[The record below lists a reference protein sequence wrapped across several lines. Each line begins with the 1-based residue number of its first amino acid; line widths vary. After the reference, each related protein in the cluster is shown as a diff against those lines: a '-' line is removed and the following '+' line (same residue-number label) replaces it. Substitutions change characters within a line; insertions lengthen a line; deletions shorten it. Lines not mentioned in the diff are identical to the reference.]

1 MSLGKVSPVSQ
12 EKASDFETIMDRI
25 AHYNKKNLKR
35 GAFLILVATV
45 AFGASRS
52 NAGLDPQKPISSF
65 HQDVWGAAEGL
76 PADTVP
82 AILQTSDGYVWFG
95 TELGLIRFD
104 GVRFTTF
111 DKTNT
116 PALKS
121 NVVDALA
128 IDQLGDLWIGARGG
142 GLVRYRDREFVSVP
156 TKEGGESDSVLSLLC
171 SRDGDLWIGTEGG
184 VVRLHGG
191 HRTRYSTKNGLP
203 NDEVFALGQGRDDS
217 IWIGTHAGLCSF
229 RHNSIATYTGGS
241 EPRNYYVRSIYG
253 SREGTLW
260 IGTNGSGLI
269 SYKDGRFHQ
278 YGPSDGLSS
287 NAIGSLTEDSRGSLW
302 VGMVAGGLCRMAGDQ
317 FSCYTSKQGLPSN
330 DVWALYE
337 DRTGDLWIGTGL
349 GGLARLSNGK
359 LFKSYGVRQGLS
371 KPATLPILEDRER
384 DVWIGTYGGGLN
396 RLRNG
401 EFSAFTTKDGLPDN
415 MVFTLGETGDGSLWI
430 GTRKGLTRFA
440 NGVFKTYTKEDGLP
454 ANIVDVA
461 YPDADGSIWIGTRSG
476 LGRFKNGVFT
486 TYTTKDG
493 MSSNV
498 VQAIYADHEGS
509 LWIGTAGGGLDRLKD
524 GKFDVFDAK
533 QGLASHDVF
542 AIYEDAEQTL
552 WVGTD
557 GGGLN
562 RFKSGRFTSFTSK
575 EGLPDDTV
583 FEILEDDANNLWM
596 SSNKGVFR
604 TSKKQL
610 TDFANHK
617 VRAITAI
624 SYGAADGM
632 DTQECDGGFQP
643 AGWKGDDG
651 RLWFPTVKGAVV
663 VDPSQAGIGDLP
675 PVALLEQ
682 VLVDG
687 REVRFDRDLK
697 VPPGR
702 GNLEFRYSAPN
713 FQSPQKTAF
722 KYKLEDF
729 DHSWVDAGTRRVA
742 YYTNIP
748 PGDYTFRVIASN
760 EGKTWSSSSDSPR
773 MRLQA
778 HFYQTFWFYLL
789 CALSV
794 AGLVGA
800 AFLSHVRQAAQ
811 RARLL
816 EQRVDERTAELQ
828 SEVAERQRAELELLT
843 ARDGAEQA
851 NRAKSEFLANMSHE
865 IRTPMNGIVGMID
878 LALSTDLTVD
888 QYEYLAIVKSSAH
901 SLLTVINDI
910 LDLSKVEAGKLQLN
924 PVDFDLRENLEEAV
938 RLFAFNAERKRLKLV
953 CDLDP
958 DIPQLVRADPIRLR
972 QIVLNLLGNA
982 IKFTEEGEV
991 VLQASVEDKSEHSV
1005 SLHFVFRDTGIGISP
1020 EQQKRIFEAFSQA
1033 ENSATRRSDGTGLGL
1048 TISRHLIELMG
1059 GKIWVDSQLGK
1070 GSEFHFTA
1078 NFAVATNLT
1087 IETTEAAELKNVR
1100 VLVLDDD
1107 EIACRVLTNA
1117 LARWGATVTA
1127 CPSGVQALAGLV
1139 QARERGNPFSI
1150 ALANINALPGEKF
1163 DQLESIVPVV
1173 VVSDSAEQLR
1183 DTISRR
1189 QRPAAAYLTKPIGQR
1204 ELREALRRARTA
1216 APEIGLKQ
1224 NSDDVVDVKAN
1235 GHAVTTRRVLVT
1247 EDNLVNQK
1255 LMTRLLEARG
1265 HDVLLAAKGS
1275 EALKLLE
1282 REAVDIVLMDV
1293 QMPGMDGFQVT
1304 RAIRE
1309 KEMKTGR
1316 HLPIIAITACA
1327 LRGDRERCLDAG
1339 MDGYMTKPICPEDLF
1354 AAVEGLIARS
1364 AVAS

>member
-1 MSLGKVSPVSQ
+1 M
-12 EKASDFETIMDRI
+12 
-25 AHYNKKNLKR
+25 KR
-35 GAFLILVATV
+35 GAFLAFITAL
-45 AFGASRS
+45 AFGAART
-52 NAGLDPQKPISSF
+52 NTGLDPQKPISSF

-95 TELGLIRFD
+95 TELGLVRFD
-104 GVRFTTF
+104 GVRFATF
-111 DKTNT
+111 DKTST
-116 PALKS
+116 PVLKS

-128 IDQLGDLWIGARGG
+128 IDQAGDLWIGTRGG
-142 GLVRYRDREFVSVP
+142 GLIRYRDREFVSVP
-156 TKEGGESDSVLSLLC
+156 TKEGGASDSVLSLLC
-171 SRDGDLWIGTEGG
+171 SRDGDLWVGTEGG
-184 VVRLHGG
+184 GAVRLHGG
-191 HRTRYSTKNGLP
+191 QRTRYSTENGLP
-203 NDEVFALGQGRDDS
+203 SDEVLALAQGSDNS
-217 IWIGTHAGLCSF
+217 IWIGTHAGLCNF
-229 RHNSIATYTGGS
+229 RNNSITTFSGPS
-241 EPRNYYVRSIYG
+241 QPQNSYVRSLYQ

-260 IGTNGSGLI
+260 IGTNGNGLI
-269 SYKDGRFHQ
+269 SYKEGRFRR
-278 YGPSDGLSS
+278 YDTTNGLSS
-287 NAIGSLTEDSRGSLW
+287 DSIGAVTEDSRGTLW
-302 VGMVAGGLCRMAGDQ
+302 IGTVAGGLCRMMGDQ
-317 FSCYTSKQGLPSN
+317 FACYTNKQGLPSN

-337 DRTGDLWIGTGL
+337 DRNGDLWIGTGL

-371 KPATLPILEDRER
+371 KSVALPILIDHEHS
-384 DVWIGTYGGGLN
+384 VWIGTYGGGLN

-415 MVFTLGETGDGSLWI
+415 IIFTLCETRDGSLWI

-440 NGVFKTYTKEDGLP
+440 HGVFKTYTKEDGLP
-454 ANIVDVA
+454 ADIVDVA
-461 YPDADGSIWIGTRSG
+461 YPDADGGIWVGTRSG
-476 LGRFKNGVFT
+476 LGRIKDGIFS

-498 VQAIYADHEGS
+498 VQAIYSDHEGN
-509 LWIGTAGGGLDRLKD
+509 LWIGTAGGGLDRLKN
-524 GKFDVFDAK
+524 GRFDVFDSR
-533 QGLASHDVF
+533 QGLASRDVF
-542 AIYEDAEQTL
+542 AIYEDGEQTL

-562 RFKSGRFTSFTSK
+562 RFKNGRFTSFTSK
-575 EGLPDDTV
+575 DGLRDDSV

-617 VRAITAI
+617 VAAITAI

-663 VDPSQAGIGDLP
+663 VDPRLAGIGDSP
-675 PVALLEQ
+675 PAALLEQ

-687 REVRFDRDLK
+687 REIRFDRDLE
-697 VPPGR
+697 VPPAR

-722 KYKLEDF
+722 KYKLEGF
-729 DHSWVDAGTRRVA
+729 DPGWVDAGTRRVA

-778 HFYQTFWFYLL
+778 HFYQTAWFYLL
-789 CALSV
+789 CALSL
-794 AGLVGA
+794 AGLGGA
-800 AFLSHVRQAAQ
+800 AYLRRGRQAAQ
-811 RARLL
+811 RARLM
-816 EQRVDERTAELQ
+816 EQRVVERTSQLQ
-828 SEVAERQRAELELLT
+828 SEVVERRRAESELLT

-878 LALSTDLTVD
+878 LALSTDLTAD

-938 RLFAFNAERKRLKLV
+938 RLIAFTAERKRLKLV

-958 DIPQLVRADPIRLR
+958 DIPQIVRADPIRLR

-991 VLQASVEDKSEHSV
+991 VLQASVADKNEHSV
-1005 SLHFVFRDTGIGISP
+1005 SLHFVVRDTGIGISQ
-1020 EQQKRIFEAFSQA
+1020 EQQKSIFEAFSQA
-1033 ENSATRRSDGTGLGL
+1033 ENSAARRSDGTGLGL
-1048 TISRHLIELMG
+1048 TISRRLIELMG
-1059 GKIWVDSQLGK
+1059 GKIWVDSQIGK
-1070 GSEFHFTA
+1070 GSEFHFSA
-1078 NFAVATNLT
+1078 AFALAGNPVTKESMLQ
-1087 IETTEAAELKNVR
+1087 AAELKNVR
-1100 VLVLDDD
+1100 VLVLDND
-1107 EIACRVLTNA
+1107 ETDGRVLTNS
-1117 LARWGATVTA
+1117 LTRWGASVTVFT
-1127 CPSGVQALAGLV
+1127 SGVQALAALA
-1139 QARERGNPFSI
+1139 QARDRGLPYSI
-1150 ALANINALPGEKF
+1150 ALANTDGVSGDKF
-1163 DQLESIVPVV
+1163 DQLESLVTVILI
-1173 VVSDSAEQLR
+1173 SNSAEQLK
-1183 DTISRR
+1183 DAISRR
-1189 QRPAAAYLTKPIGQR
+1189 QRPAAAYLHKPISQR
-1204 ELREALRRARTA
+1204 ELRAALRRARTA
-1216 APEIGLKQ
+1216 APEIALNQ
-1224 NSDDVVDVKAN
+1224 ASDDAIDVKAN
-1235 GHAVTTRRVLVT
+1235 SRASVPRRVLVT
-1247 EDNLVNQK
+1247 EDNPVNQK
-1255 LMTRLLEARG
+1255 LLTRLLENRG
-1265 HDVLLAAKGS
+1265 HAVLLAAKGS

-1304 RAIRE
+1304 AAIRE
-1309 KEMKTGR
+1309 KEKKTGT
-1316 HLPIIAITACA
+1316 HLPIVAITACA